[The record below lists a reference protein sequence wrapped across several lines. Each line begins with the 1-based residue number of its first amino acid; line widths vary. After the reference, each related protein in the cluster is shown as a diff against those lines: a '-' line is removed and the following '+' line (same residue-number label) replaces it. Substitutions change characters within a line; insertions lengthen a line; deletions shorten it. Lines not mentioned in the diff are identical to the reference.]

1 MTGKHELSQ
10 KALNQ
15 AHSDLDTAIR
25 MLQGIAELA
34 ENAGYACCND
44 RNAPGR
50 DSMGMTAGYLHES
63 IGAAM
68 KARAAAGSAELPG
81 GVKPEFGG
89 K

>member
-1 MTGKHELSQ
+1 MTENNGLSQ
-10 KALNQ
+10 KDLNR

-68 KARAAAGSAELPG
+68 KARAAAGPVELPG